1 MGVRTLGE
9 YSVTRLLGRG
19 GMGEVWEGFDP
30 DLDRHVA
37 IKVILPQ
44 LSTDPTFRER
54 LHAEAKLI
62 AAMRHQNIVQLY
74 DFDMV
79 DGQAVMVM
87 EFLEGG
93 SLRERL
99 TRLRDAGQPLPLAT
113 IAALLDA
120 VAAGL
125 DYAHARGAVH
135 RDLKPGNILF
145 SVDNYPVISDFGIA
159 KIVSASSSLKAPIL
173 SEPGSILGTPAYMSP
188 EQAEGGDLD
197 HRSDIYSLGI
207 ILYELA
213 TGRVPF
219 TGNSPAEILTQQIQH
234 EPPAPRTF
242 NPTLPA
248 SVEAVLMQALAKD
261 PAARFASAMEM
272 AQSLRTAAHLEGMAG
287 DRSPFPN
294 VEGHS
299 PVASSGNSDMA
310 SARTLTDGAM
320 AASAQESPTIAV
332 QQDHKTIVK
341 QKKDDA
347 RPSGAVS
354 E

>member
-1 MGVRTLGE
+1 MSVRTLGE

-37 IKVILPQ
+37 IKIILPH
-44 LSTDPTFRER
+44 LSTDPAFGEQLRG
-54 LHAEAKLI
+54 EAKLI

-87 EFLEGG
+87 EFLAGG

-99 TRLRDAGQPLPLAT
+99 TRLREAGQPLSLAT
-113 IAALLDA
+113 IVTLFDA

-145 SVDNYPVISDFGIA
+145 SVDHSPVISDFGIA
-159 KIVSASSSLKAPIL
+159 KIVNASSSLKAPIL

-188 EQAEGGDLD
+188 EQAVGGDLD
-197 HRSDIYSLGI
+197 HRSDLYSLGI
-207 ILYELA
+207 ILYELV

-219 TGNSPAEILTQQIQH
+219 MGNSPAEILTQQIQH
-234 EPPAPRTF
+234 DPPAPRTF
-242 NPTLPA
+242 NSSLPPA
-248 SVEAVLMQALAKD
+248 VEDVLVQALAKD

-272 AQSLRTAAHLEGMAG
+272 VQRLRTAAHLESVVA
-287 DRSPFPN
+287 DRLPFPT
-294 VEGHS
+294 VEGDA
-299 PVASSGNSDMA
+299 PAATSGNSNMA
-310 SARTLTDGAM
+310 SAPTLTSGAL
-320 AASAQESPTIAV
+320 AASSQESPTIAV
-332 QQDHKTIVK
+332 QQEHKTIVK
-341 QKKDDA
+341 QPRDGA
-347 RPSGAVS
+347 NLSGAAS